1 MAAPDPPGDAFDL
14 KPTDTPHVKPVGR
27 AVVTPAMSPDGGPVV
42 DPLVQRLRRE
52 EDVKQGGGMATVAGG
67 AAIIVFGS
75 FALAL
80 VLSGLFYLWFDSTGL
95 GITGWT
101 ILFVLL
107 CGVAVGLLLRP
118 TTASTG
124 ADRYV
129 AGAPEDLL
137 ARGPLDWP
145 LLGPRLIVKGIRH
158 AQGQEPIARSYF
170 YDRCA
175 LLLRQMGKRGE
186 QAPVTALLIS
196 EDETPLMLAKV
207 INYLDANGW
216 LGASSDKSRIWLS
229 SKGRQ
234 VLMEMGVVPDTEV
247 IRG

>member
-1 MAAPDPPGDAFDL
+1 MANPVDDDSFDL
-14 KPTDTPHVKPVGR
+14 KPAETPSVKPIGR
-27 AVVTPAMSPDGGPVV
+27 PVVTAEEPAPDGGPVA
-42 DPLVQRLRRE
+42 DPLVQRLRRD

-75 FALAL
+75 FALGL
-80 VLSGLFYLWFDSTGL
+80 ILSGLFYIWFDSTGL

-107 CGVAVGLLLRP
+107 CGVAVGWLLRP
-118 TTASTG
+118 MPPGSG

-145 LLGPRLIVKGIRH
+145 LFGPRLMVKGIRY
-158 AQGQEPIARSYF
+158 AQGHEPFARIYF

-196 EDETPLMLAKV
+196 DDETPLMLAKV
-207 INYLDANGW
+207 VDYLDANGW
-216 LGASSDKSRIWLS
+216 LGTSSDKTRIWLS
-229 SKGRQ
+229 SKARQ
-234 VLMEMGVVPDTEV
+234 VLMEMGVVPDTEIV
-247 IRG
+247 RG